1 MKKEISR
8 LFMTALVPVTLFSM
22 QVHAASGDG
31 FMLDEKGTVTIVSEH
46 AAKEGVSSLQFSLS
60 VNSADASRVE
70 FQFEGCNAKIADFR
84 YDEGGKKLNVY
95 LAGVD
100 ALFAENTD
108 SLTVGRLVVLDGN
121 GGNASAAVSVVE
133 DSLQYVYGTEL
144 KRMESVELPG
154 TVQMGVPGQTAA
166 PPATE
171 VTPEPPSPTQAPPEE
186 PLETPPPTQAPQPEE
201 PVPTQAPEP
210 IWTPAPTQNPGSIDD
225 GNGDNG
231 DDGEEDGTP
240 GSVAVV
246 ARPGTG
252 QGGRKPGSST
262 KPAKTTPPRVEVVS
276 VSSPKPKDTEPEQT
290 EEPPLESEEEV
301 TDSLVTSPE
310 ETPEPEQERAE
321 EGINWLLVAVIAAI
335 VLFGGVAV
343 GSAVILMRKP
353 KGPGAGGDRLGRR

>member
-70 FQFEGCNAKIADFR
+70 FQFEGSNAKIADFR

-171 VTPEPPSPTQAPPEE
+171 VTPEPPS
-186 PLETPPPTQAPQPEE
+186 
-201 PVPTQAPEP
+201 
-210 IWTPAPTQNPGSIDD
+210 
-225 GNGDNG
+225 
-231 DDGEEDGTP
+231 
-240 GSVAVV
+240 
-246 ARPGTG
+246 
-252 QGGRKPGSST
+252 
-262 KPAKTTPPRVEVVS
+262 
-276 VSSPKPKDTEPEQT
+276 
-290 EEPPLESEEEV
+290 
-301 TDSLVTSPE
+301 
-310 ETPEPEQERAE
+310 
-321 EGINWLLVAVIAAI
+321 
-335 VLFGGVAV
+335 VL
-343 GSAVILMRKP
+343 S
-353 KGPGAGGDRLGRR
+353 

>member
-70 FQFEGCNAKIADFR
+70 FQFEGSNAKIADFR

-144 KRMESVELPG
+144 KRMEGVELPG
-154 TVQMGVPGQTAA
+154 TVQMGA
-166 PPATE
+166 PPAAE

-210 IWTPAPTQNPGSIDD
+210 VWTPAPTQNPGSIDD
-225 GNGDNG
+225 GNGD
-231 DDGEEDGTP
+231 DGEEDDTP

-246 ARPGTG
+246 ARPGTS
-252 QGGRKPGSST
+252 QGGRKPGGST

-276 VSSPKPKDTEPEQT
+276 VSSPKPKDTPEPT

-301 TDSLVTSPE
+301 TDSFVTSPE